1 MASDVMELDAVV
13 VEVVEDAQA
22 ELVTLAVVGLGNSA
36 SGNDKG
42 SHVQRDVQRDV
53 NESIVLKGHLF
64 NFTTQLIDE
73 RIVIWQASD
82 SSLSKDLHC

>member
-36 SGNDKG
+36 SGNDIG
-42 SHVQRDVQRDV
+42 SHVQRDV
-53 NESIVLKGHLF
+53 NESIFLKGHLF
-64 NFTTQLIDE
+64 NFTTQLIVE
-73 RIVIWQASD
+73 RMVIWQASD
-82 SSLSKDLHC
+82 SSLSKELHC